1 MFVIPPPAVMGRA
14 GDTDKINPGS
24 WILPFVIWTEAHFA
38 ASISRPFIIRYPGKL
53 SVKAAKLRLST
64 TTTLEICGEGSFQ
77 SIIMGVAKK
86 TLFMVYY
93 FPNFSFLFLWEKP
106 NGEPRA
112 LTLMRWERSRCICCE
127 KEFLCVDPPLSIT
140 SPPHHLLLLFLF
152 TLISSS
158 IKCNLRD
165 TAFWYNFWLEFLGK
179 HKTRDVFFQEKFLCR
194 S

>member
-53 SVKAAKLRLST
+53 SVKTAKLRLST
-64 TTTLEICGEGSFQ
+64 TTTLGEGSFQ

-93 FPNFSFLFLWEKP
+93 FPNFSFLFLWEKTKLWASSSDADEM
-106 NGEPRA
+106 GVVEMHLLRK
-112 LTLMRWERSRCICCE
+112 

-140 SPPHHLLLLFLF
+140 SPPHHLLLLLLF
-152 TLISSS
+152 SLISSF
-158 IKCNLRD
+158 KCNLHD
-165 TAFWYNFWLEFLGK
+165 TAFWYNFWLEFLGNY
-179 HKTRDVFFQEKFLCR
+179 KTRDAFFLQENFLCR